1 MNDVAGAMPR
11 DGWARSISRPLRIVL
26 HRVTHAIP
34 TILSV
39 LIVNFFLIRLIPG
52 DTVDAL
58 VTEAQG
64 ADEAFKSQ
72 LRNELGLDRS
82 IWIQLGIYLWRMLHL
97 DFGWSYRHSLPVLD
111 VVLDRLGPTVLLMTV
126 SILIA
131 LLAGVFV
138 GATAAG
144 YFRTW
149 KDRLIT
155 TVALLFYATPT
166 FWVGLMLIV
175 LFAIKLRLLPVDGF
189 ATIGAGYTGLHYA
202 FDIGRH
208 LVLPAATLSLFYL
221 AVYTRMMR
229 TSMLELVGSDFV
241 RTARAKGLSDRAVV
255 WRHMLRNAL
264 LPVITLV
271 GIQIGSLLGGAVVV
285 ETVFSWP
292 GLGRLAY
299 DAVLQRDYNLLLAIL
314 FMSVLV
320 VVTVNIAIDLLYA
333 WIDPRI
339 DVN

>member
-1 MNDVAGAMPR
+1 MKAVSP
-11 DGWARSISRPLRIVL
+11 SLRLVVNRL
-26 HRVTHAIP
+26 AQAVP
-34 TILSV
+34 TIACV

-64 ADEAFKSQ
+64 ADDAFKDQ
-72 LRNELGLDRS
+72 LRRELGLDQS
-82 IWIQLGIYLWRMLHL
+82 IWIQFVIYVWKVGQL

-111 VVLDRLGPTVLLMTV
+111 VVLARLWPTALLMAT

-131 LLAGVFV
+131 LAGGIVLGV
-138 GATAAG
+138 TASR

-149 KDRLIT
+149 KDRVIT
-155 TVALLFYATPT
+155 TAALVLYATPA

-175 LFAIKLRLLPVDGF
+175 VFAIKLRLLPVDGF
-189 ATIGAGYTGLHYA
+189 ETVGSGKTGIAHALDVA
-202 FDIGRH
+202 RH
-208 LVLPAATLSLFYL
+208 LILPAVTLSLFYL
-221 AVYTRMMR
+221 AVYARLMR
-229 TSMLELVGSDFV
+229 TSMLELFGSDFV
-241 RTARAKGLSDRAVV
+241 RTARAKGLSDGIIV

-264 LPVITLV
+264 LPVVTLV
-271 GIQIGSLLGGAVVV
+271 GVQMGSLLGGAVVI

-314 FMSVLV
+314 LMSVLV
-320 VVTVNIAIDLLYA
+320 VVVVNLAVDLLYA